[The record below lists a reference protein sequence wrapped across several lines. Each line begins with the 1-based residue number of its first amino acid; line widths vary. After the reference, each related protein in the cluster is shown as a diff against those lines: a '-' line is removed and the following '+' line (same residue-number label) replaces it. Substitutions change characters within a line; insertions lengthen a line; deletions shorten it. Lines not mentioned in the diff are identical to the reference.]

1 MEYELEKQR
10 REILYLF
17 EEYLVNDVSK
27 MHSIRGF
34 SKYLNKT
41 TSYIYGFFRDS
52 EDLYHELYVLRLK
65 NFDDNLE
72 IISYSPIN
80 DIILFT
86 IKLVEHFYENKNVYY
101 NIPQKIQYAHL
112 RKYIYEKYYMMIIN
126 IKDQGKIKLKADEET
141 VTDLLLY
148 LFMGF
153 ITLNTSL
160 EKKDAINLLK
170 KTIMNFITTY
180 FK

>member
-1 MEYELEKQR
+1 
-10 REILYLF
+10 
-17 EEYLVNDVSK
+17 
-27 MHSIRGF
+27 
-34 SKYLNKT
+34 
-41 TSYIYGFFRDS
+41 
-52 EDLYHELYVLRLK
+52 
-65 NFDDNLE
+65 
-72 IISYSPIN
+72 
-80 DIILFT
+80 
-86 IKLVEHFYENKNVYY
+86 
-101 NIPQKIQYAHL
+101 
-112 RKYIYEKYYMMIIN
+112 MMIIN